1 VDAGDKQPKDL
12 RVGSLFVG
20 AVFNRDVPTLS
31 HAGILRPPDSDK
43 HYVLLEYGGISIY
56 DETCI

>member
-1 VDAGDKQPKDL
+1 MDAGDKQPKDL
-12 RVGSLFVG
+12 RVGSLVVG

-31 HAGILRPPDSDK
+31 HAGNLRSEASTK

-56 DETCI
+56 GETCI